1 MISILPRSTL
11 ALTALLGLVACDSG
25 AAGTEW
31 ELVGAYDASATLQ
44 AGAIPMAGYVWNP
57 STGMNASC
65 GPSKGPLGMGIFE
78 AEALGNGLTPTLAL
92 VLHYG
97 GPGKPEPLTPS
108 TLQIAL
114 VDPDD
119 MENPDRRF
127 SLEPGVLPRRLAM
140 EISGAPA
147 TQQIQQLVRTQVS
160 IELCLE
166 HKVGRAW
173 LGSDADRVRQ
183 AFMLD
188 RPSGEGGIGED
199 RRYFVG
205 QRDPVPALLGPPDAC
220 EVVPAGQEN
229 RSEDDGLSG
238 AGATRMV
245 ASDIWGA
252 ALRPCISR
260 DPNHPERGLVEPE
273 LLTLRSSTPWGNLI
287 WEPPAPRRVNID
299 LAVDGDGHDVFDLK
313 EVTYAA
319 GEINRRP
326 LLDTPARVF
335 PKADE
340 PGSSTDLTDIMALVP
355 HQYPLVRD
363 GASPF
368 DDPNEPGSDWYAVLL
383 IPDWQIVQ
391 GVSLLERGVLPRRA
405 SGPRSGVTW
414 LLAHPEALSVQVAPG
429 AERLPAD
436 LAAAPDPD
444 AGDWPDLLAT
454 AIGREW
460 KGLRDWGYTVGLL
473 HGRKPVFLPAAEPPT
488 WAVAQLA
495 QRAYLQGGFLVG
507 LSVFMLVVG
516 VGARRLRDL
525 WTPVPKE
532 RADYWPGVG
541 IDENIPDPAS
551 SSPSSTVP
559 AEG

>member
-1 MISILPRSTL
+1 MSPLPSR
-11 ALTALLGLVACDSG
+11 ALLLSVALLGGCASDD
-25 AAGTEW
+25 AGTEW

-44 AGAIPMAGYVWNP
+44 AGAIPMAGYVWKP
-57 STGMNASC
+57 ADGMRASC

-92 VLHYG
+92 VLHYS

-108 TLQIAL
+108 TLQVAL

-127 SLEPGVLPRRLAM
+127 SLEPAVLPRRLAM
-140 EISGAPA
+140 EITGDPA
-147 TQQIQQLVRTQVS
+147 TDQVQQLVRTQLS

-199 RRYFVG
+199 RRFFVG
-205 QRDPVPALLGPPDAC
+205 QRDPVPSLLGPPDAC
-220 EVVPAGQEN
+220 EVVEAGSPK

-260 DPNHPERGLVEPE
+260 DPNHPERALVEPE
-273 LLTLRSSTPWGNLI
+273 LLSLKSTTPWGNLI
-287 WEPPAPRRVNID
+287 WEPPAPRRLNID
-299 LAVDGDGHDVFDLK
+299 LSVDDAGHEIFDLR
-313 EVTYAA
+313 EVTVVGA
-319 GEINRRP
+319 EVQRRP
-326 LLDTPARVF
+326 LLDTPQRIF
-335 PKADE
+335 PKAE
-340 PGSSTDLTDIMALVP
+340 APGESTDLTDVMALVP

-368 DDPNEPGSDWYAVLL
+368 DDPDEPGSGWYAVLL
-383 IPDWQIVQ
+383 VPDWQIVQ
-391 GVSLLERGVLPRRA
+391 GVSLLEQGVLPRRG

-414 LLAHPEALSVQVAPG
+414 LLAHPEHLSVQVAPG
-429 AERLPAD
+429 AEHIPAD

-444 AGDWPDLLAT
+444 PNGGQWPDLLAT

-473 HGRKPVFLPAAEPPT
+473 HGRKPVFLPAKEAPP

-507 LSVFMLVVG
+507 LAAFLLVAG
-516 VGARRLRDL
+516 VGLRRLRDL
-525 WTPVPKE
+525 WTPIPKE

-541 IDENIPDPAS
+541 VDEDIPDPAS
-551 SSPSSTVP
+551 ASPSSTVP